1 MPVIVYPCPLHPFEP
16 STPDSDSP
24 RSLVNRVLS
33 HIGWSG
39 ILNHPPALTLP
50 AHSMSKLLARRLVAL
65 LVAVACGVVLLTVA
79 PTPAPVKA
87 AEPADEFVTSVRP
100 LIAKYCAECHNDKK
114 PEADLDLTTFITL
127 ADVKK
132 SPKVWQKVGE
142 MIDGG
147 QMPPKDAT
155 QKPTAEEKQK
165 LQAWVRAHLKNEAKA
180 HAGDPGKVTLRRLSN
195 AEYTYTLRDLSG
207 VPTLDPAKEF
217 PVDGAAGEG
226 FTNSGEALVMSPAL
240 LEKYLAAGKGVGAHM
255 VLLPDGI
262 RFSPSTTRRDHTNEL
277 LDRIRGLYARYTDG
291 STGSQLNLQG
301 VVFNNAD
308 GGRLPIEK
316 YLLALLN
323 ERKANLAVTQSP
335 EQIAANRGLSPKYMA
350 AVWAMLNGQE
360 SSPLLDDLRA
370 RWKTA
375 KPGDVP
381 ALMAYIAGWQSAV
394 WKFSPIGHI
403 GKIGGP
409 KAWMEPVDPLAAS
422 TELRWKV
429 PPTPTG
435 EVAFYLVAADAGG
448 GDSAL
453 FSRPR
458 FVAPGRPELLLKDV
472 QALAAERT
480 ARRTEA
486 FAVTAKY
493 LTAVDEAVTAKGTAD
508 VPALA
513 KKHQLNADVLA
524 GWLTAL
530 GVGSS
535 GSVKVTGHLDNKLTK
550 GGGYE
555 FISGWGSNDTPL
567 VLANSSDKLVRIPG
581 DARGNGVVM
590 HPSPTLN
597 VAAGWQAP
605 VGGEAKITAK
615 VQHAHV
621 ACGNGVAWAVEVRRG
636 GTRERLASGTA
647 QGAKPADSSSDKV
660 SITKGD
666 LVSVVVGPRDA
677 NHSCDLTAVDF
688 TITIDGKTW
697 DLGKDVTGEIT
708 AGNPHADGQ
717 GNAGVWHFYT
727 EPVAGAVA
735 EVLPKDSPLGKWRA
749 ANGDERAKLAG
760 DVQTWLSG
768 ASKDPLHAKLSALNG
783 PLFGRIPP
791 GKSVDAKWGV
801 DATLFANTDHLK
813 VKAGTVTGV
822 KVPADL
828 VAGAEFVAGG
838 SLPADSKGAVQL
850 RVSGTKSAAT
860 LQPGSPILVNNSP
873 ARERFTASLTAF
885 RDLFPPA
892 VCYSK
897 IVPVDEVVTLTLHHR
912 EDGHMSRL
920 LLTDAEAKQL
930 DRLWD
935 ELHYV
940 SQDAFAQVDAFK
952 QLLEFASQD
961 GDPKLFEPLMKPTMD
976 AAEAFKKRLTDTE
989 PAHLK
994 GLLEFAGRA
1003 YRRPLKKTEADE
1015 LTALYAKLRKQELPH
1030 DESIRLTLA
1039 RVLVSPSFLY
1049 KLEKPGPDA
1058 TAAAVNDFELATRLS
1073 YFLWSSCPDDEL
1085 HAAAAAGKLRDPD
1098 VLTAQMKRMLKDAKV
1113 RRLGDEFG
1121 CQWLHVR
1128 DFATLNEKSERHFPE
1143 FASLRGDMHTEAE
1156 LFFTDLFTADRP
1168 VRDLLDSN
1176 ATYLNE
1182 SLAKFYGVPGVNGTA
1197 WRRVEGMKKHGRGGI
1212 LGLSATLAMQS
1223 GASRTS
1229 PILRG
1234 NWVSEVLLGEKLP
1247 RPPKGV
1253 PQLPDDEAATDKLT
1267 VRQLVEKH
1275 TSDARCAVCHQRID
1289 AYGFSLEGFDPIGRK
1304 RDKDLGGRPIDV
1316 NAKAMDGTAFTG
1328 IDGLRDYLL
1337 TKRKDA
1343 FERQFLKKL
1352 LGYALGRA
1360 VQLSDELLL
1369 DDMQAVAAKG
1379 GTMSAVVAKVVTSK
1393 QFRDIRGAKQSD

>member
-1 MPVIVYPCPLHPFEP
+1 
-16 STPDSDSP
+16 
-24 RSLVNRVLS
+24 
-33 HIGWSG
+33 
-39 ILNHPPALTLP
+39 
-50 AHSMSKLLARRLVAL
+50 MSKLLAQRLVAL
-65 LVAVACGVVLLTVA
+65 IAAVGCGVFLLAVA
-79 PTPAPVKA
+79 PTPAPVNA

-100 LIAKYCAECHNDKK
+100 LVVKYCAECHDAKK
-114 PEADLDLTTFITL
+114 PEADLDLTAFATV

-132 SPKVWQKVGE
+132 APKVWQKVGE

-147 QMPPKDAT
+147 QMPPKDAAA
-155 QKPTAEEKQK
+155 KPTAEEKQK
-165 LQAWVRAHLKNEAKA
+165 LQTWVRAHLKNEAKA

-195 AEYTYTLRDLSG
+195 AEYTYTLRDLTG

-240 LEKYLAAGKGVGAHM
+240 LEKYLAAGKGVAAHA
-255 VLLPDGI
+255 VLLPDGL

-277 LDRIRGLYARYTDG
+277 LDSIRGLYAKYTDG

-301 VVFNNAD
+301 VVFNNKD
-308 GGRLPIEK
+308 GGRLPVEK
-316 YLLALLN
+316 YMTALLEEREAIRGN
-323 ERKANLAVTQSP
+323 KKSLETVATERK
-335 EQIAANRGLSPKYMA
+335 LSAKYMA

-360 SSPLLDDLRA
+360 SSPLLDELRA
-370 RWKTA
+370 MWKTA

-381 ALMAYIAGWQSAV
+381 AIMAYIAGWQNAV

-409 KAWMEPVDPLAAS
+409 KAWMEPVDPLTAS

-429 PPTPTG
+429 PPTTTG

-448 GDSAL
+448 GDAAL

-493 LTAVDEAVTAKGTAD
+493 LIAVDEAITAKGAAD

-513 KKHQLNADVLA
+513 KKHALHADVLA

-636 GTRERLASGTA
+636 GTRERLTSGTA
-647 QGAKPADSSSDKV
+647 QGAKAADASVDKV
-660 SITKGD
+660 SVTKGD
-666 LVSVVVGPRDA
+666 LVSVVVGPRDG

-697 DLGKDVTGEIT
+697 DLSKDVTGEIT

-727 EPVAGAVA
+727 EPTSGAVA
-735 EVLPKDSPLGKWRA
+735 EVLPQDSPLGKWRSA
-749 ANGDERAKLAG
+749 TGDERAKLAEV
-760 DVQTWLSG
+760 VQKWLQG
-768 ASKDPLHAKLSALNG
+768 ASADPLHAKLSALNG

-791 GKSVDAKWGV
+791 GKSVDAKWGF
-801 DATLFANTDHLK
+801 DAASFTGDHLT
-813 VKAGTVTGV
+813 VKAGTVTEV

-828 VAGAEFVAGG
+828 VAGAEFVANGTR
-838 SLPADSKGAVQL
+838 PADGKGAVQL
-850 RVSGTKSAAT
+850 RVSGTKSAVT
-860 LQPGSPILVNNSP
+860 LLTGLPILVSNGP
-873 ARERFTASLTAF
+873 ARERMSAGLTAF

-912 EDGHMSRL
+912 EDGHLVRL
-920 LLTDAEAKQL
+920 LLTDADAKHL

-940 SQDAFAQVDAFK
+940 SHDALAQVDAFK
-952 QLLEFASQD
+952 QLMEFATQD
-961 GDPKLFEPLMKPTMD
+961 SDPRPFEPLRKPTMD

-994 GLLEFAGRA
+994 AVLEFAGRA
-1003 YRRPLKKTEADE
+1003 YRRPLKKTEEDE
-1015 LTALYAKLRKQELPH
+1015 LSGLYAKLRKQELPH
-1030 DESIRLTLA
+1030 DQSIRLTLA

-1049 KLEKPGPDA
+1049 KLEKPGTEA
-1058 TAAAVNDFELATRLS
+1058 TAAAVNDHELATRLS
-1073 YFLWSSCPDDEL
+1073 YFLWSSCPDAEL
-1085 HAAAAAGKLRDPD
+1085 RAVAEAGKLRDPD
-1098 VLTAQMKRMLKDAKV
+1098 VLTAQTKRMLKDAKV
-1113 RRLGDEFG
+1113 RRLGNEFG

-1143 FASLRGDMHTEAE
+1143 FAKLRSDMHTEAE
-1156 LFFTDLFTADRP
+1156 LFFTDLFTADRT
-1168 VRDLLDSN
+1168 VRDLLDSD
-1176 ATYLNE
+1176 AAYLNE
-1182 SLAKFYGVPGVNGTA
+1182 ALAKFYGVPGVNGTA
-1197 WRRVEGMKKHGRGGI
+1197 WRRVEGVKKHGRGGI
-1212 LGLSATLAMQS
+1212 LGLSATLAMHS

-1275 TSDARCAVCHQRID
+1275 SSDAKCAVCHQRID

-1304 RDKDLGGRPIDV
+1304 RTQDLAGRPIDV
-1316 NAKAMDGTAFTG
+1316 NAKAMDGTAFSG
-1328 IDGLRDYLL
+1328 IDGLRGYLL

-1352 LGYALGRA
+1352 LGYALGRS
-1360 VQLSDELLL
+1360 VQLSDEPLL

-1379 GTMSAVVAKVVTSK
+1379 GTMSAVVEKVVTSK
-1393 QFRDIRGAKQSD
+1393 QFRDIRGASYKD

>member
-1 MPVIVYPCPLHPFEP
+1 MPSRTFALFPL
-16 STPDSDSP
+16 T
-24 RSLVNRVLS
+24 
-33 HIGWSG
+33 
-39 ILNHPPALTLP
+39 ALALG
-50 AHSMSKLLARRLVAL
+50 LLAI
-65 LVAVACGVVLLTVA
+65 A
-79 PTPAPVKA
+79 PTPAPMMA
-87 AEPADEFVTSVRP
+87 AEPADEFITSVRP
-100 LIAKYCAECHNDKK
+100 LIAKYCHECHTGKQ
-114 PEADLDLTTFITL
+114 PEADLDLSTFATL

-132 SPKVWQKVGE
+132 APKVWQKIGE

-147 QMPPKDAT
+147 QMPPKDAK
-155 QKPTAEEKQK
+155 QPSAEEKKK
-165 LQAWVRAHLKNEAKA
+165 LQTWVRAHLKNEAKA

-195 AEYTYTLRDLSG
+195 AEYTYTLRDLTG

-240 LEKYLAAGKGVGAHM
+240 LEKYLAAGKQVGAHM
-255 VLLPDGI
+255 VLLSDGI

-291 STGSQLNLQG
+291 STGGQLNLQG
-301 VVFNNAD
+301 VVFNNKD
-308 GGRLPIEK
+308 GGRLPVEK
-316 YLLALLN
+316 YFTALLD
-323 ERKANLAVTQSP
+323 ERKANLAVTQTP
-335 EQIAANRGLSPKYMA
+335 EQIAASRGLSVKYMA

-360 SSPLLDDLRA
+360 SSPLLDELRA
-370 RWKTA
+370 KWKTA

-381 ALMAYIAGWQSAV
+381 ALMAYISGWQNAV
-394 WKFSPIGHI
+394 WKFSPVGHI
-403 GKIGGP
+403 GKVGGP
-409 KAWMEPVDPLAAS
+409 KAWMEPVDPLTAS

-429 PPTPTG
+429 PPTTAS
-435 EVAFYLVAADAGG
+435 EVTFYLVAADAGG
-448 GDSAL
+448 GDAAL
-453 FSRPR
+453 LNRPR

-480 ARRTEA
+480 ARRSEA
-486 FAVTAKY
+486 LANTTKY
-493 LTAVDEAVTAKGTAD
+493 LTAVDEAITAKGAAD

-513 KKHQLNADVLA
+513 KKHALNADVLA
-524 GWLTAL
+524 GWLTVF

-535 GSVKVTGHLDNKLTK
+535 GSVKVTGHLDNKLAK
-550 GGGYE
+550 GGGYD
-555 FISGWGSNDTPL
+555 FISGWGSNETPL

-581 DARGNGVVM
+581 DARGNGVVV
-590 HPSPTLN
+590 HPSPKLN

-605 VGGEAKITAK
+605 VGGEAKIVAK

-688 TITIDGKTW
+688 TITLDGKTW
-697 DLGKDVTGEIT
+697 DLGKDVSAEIT

-727 EPVAGAVA
+727 EPTDGAVA

-749 ANGDERAKLAG
+749 ASGDERAKLAG
-760 DVQTWLSG
+760 DVQKWFQG
-768 ASKDPLHAKLSALNG
+768 ANADPLHAKLSALNG

-801 DATLFANTDHLK
+801 GAAIFTGDNLT
-813 VKAGTVTGV
+813 VKAGSITEV

-850 RVSGTKSAAT
+850 RVSATKPTAT
-860 LQPGSPILVNNSP
+860 LQPGSPILLNTGP
-873 ARERFTASLTAF
+873 ARERMTAGLSTF

-897 IVPVDEVVTLTLHHR
+897 IVPVDEVVTLTLHYR
-912 EDGHMSRL
+912 EDHLLKRL
-920 LLTDAEAKQL
+920 LLTDADAKQL

-940 SQDAFAQVDAFK
+940 SHDAIAQVDAFK
-952 QLLEFASQD
+952 QLMEFATQD
-961 GDPKLFEPLMKPTMD
+961 SDPRPFEPLRKPTMD

-994 GLLEFAGRA
+994 GVLEFANRA
-1003 YRRPLKKTEADE
+1003 YRRPLKPTEQDE
-1015 LTALYAKLRKQELPH
+1015 LSALYAKLRKQELPH
-1030 DESIRLTLA
+1030 DTAIRLTLA
-1039 RVLVSPSFLY
+1039 RVLVSPAFLY

-1058 TAAAVNDFELATRLS
+1058 TATPVSDYELATRLS
-1073 YFLWSSCPDDEL
+1073 YFLWSSCPDAEL
-1085 HAAAAAGKLRDPD
+1085 LAVAAAGKLKEPD
-1098 VLTAQMKRMLKDAKV
+1098 VLAAQMKRMLKDAKV

-1143 FASLRGDMHTEAE
+1143 FIRLRGDMHTEAE

-1168 VRDLLDSN
+1168 VRDLLDSD

-1197 WRRVEGMKKHGRGGI
+1197 WRRVEGVKKHGRGGI

-1253 PQLPDDEAATDKLT
+1253 PQLPDDETATDKLT

-1275 TSDARCAVCHQRID
+1275 SSDAKCAVCHQRID

-1304 RDKDLGGRPIDV
+1304 REKDLAGRPIDV
-1316 NAKAMDGTAFTG
+1316 NAKAMDGTAFSG
-1328 IDGLRDYLL
+1328 IDGLREYLL

-1352 LGYALGRA
+1352 LGYALGRS
-1360 VQLSDELLL
+1360 VQLSDEPLL

-1379 GTMSAVVAKVVTSK
+1379 GTMSVVVAKVVTSK
-1393 QFRDIRGAKQSD
+1393 QFRDIRGAGYKDE